1 MTARGLAMRS
11 VSIVC
16 NLALLAL
23 VTPVELG
30 LYAVAFGMA
39 GIVQFTSDLGVGK
52 TLLRRERRPTDTEY
66 AALAGL
72 QLLVI
77 GVVFVIG
84 WISPALALGFG
95 AVDRRWHGWMM
106 LMIGAMFALPFG
118 APARIRLERALE
130 YRRLAVV
137 DVLNVVVQNVGL
149 LAFAI
154 IGRFTVGIFIVLGL
168 MQLVVNGLLYHW
180 SPGPRPTV
188 RVSTLRP
195 LANQSTGY
203 MAAGWVTIA
212 KDRVTPVLVA
222 NLFGLGVA
230 GLWTFAVRLAQLLN
244 VTFEGFRQA
253 AVPAAALLTSDRRS
267 LRDLASQTLR
277 GTVMLAAPLA
287 AIVFVCLPVIGIV
300 WRQWSP
306 AIGLAQIAVLC
317 FAFAGVAG
325 AVLEPVAV
333 AVRGATVSIGEQL
346 STAAVA
352 WTGFVALH
360 ATGSGRIASVVLPM
374 NLAPV
379 IVLLLLTDRAVRPHW
394 EARLNRSLL
403 SLATGL
409 AIYFVLRATGA
420 NPLVVAAVSVAGVV
434 AWIRPRQV
442 MSRLRR
448 GLARPAPA
456 GAET

>member
-1 MTARGLAMRS
+1 
-11 VSIVC
+11 
-16 NLALLAL
+16 
-23 VTPVELG
+23 VELG

-52 TLLRRERRPTDTEY
+52 TLLRRERTPTAEEY

-72 QLLVI
+72 QLTVVGLVFI
-77 GVVFVIG
+77 VG
-84 WISPALALGFG
+84 WAWPSLALGFG
-95 AVDRRWHGWMM
+95 AIEPRWHGWMM
-106 LMIGAMFALPFG
+106 LMIGATFTLPFG

-137 DVLNVVVQNVGL
+137 DVVNVVVQNVGL

-154 IGRFTVGIFIVLGL
+154 AGRFTVGIFIVLGL
-168 MQLVVNGLLYHW
+168 MQVVVNGLLYHW
-180 SPGPRPTV
+180 SPGPRPTF
-188 RVSTLRP
+188 RLSTLRP

-212 KDRVTPVLVA
+212 KERVTPVLVA
-222 NLFGLGVA
+222 NLFGLGIA

-253 AVPAAALLTSDRRS
+253 AVPAAALLTSDRNS
-267 LRDLASQTLR
+267 LRELAAQTLR

-306 AIGLAQIAVLC
+306 AVGLAQIAVLC
-317 FAFAGVAG
+317 FGVAGVAG

-333 AVRGATVSIGEQL
+333 AVRGAIVSIGEQL

-352 WTGFVALH
+352 WTGFLALH
-360 ATGSGRIASVVLPM
+360 ATGSTNIASIVLPM
-374 NLAPV
+374 NLAP
-379 IVLLLLTDRAVRPHW
+379 ILVLLLLTDRAVRPRW

-409 AIYFVLRATGA
+409 AIYFVLGASGAT
-420 NPLVVAAVSVAGVV
+420 PIVVAAVSVAGVLV
-434 AWIRPRQV
+434 WIRPRQV
-442 MSRLRR
+442 FARLRR
-448 GLARPAPA
+448 GLARPEPA